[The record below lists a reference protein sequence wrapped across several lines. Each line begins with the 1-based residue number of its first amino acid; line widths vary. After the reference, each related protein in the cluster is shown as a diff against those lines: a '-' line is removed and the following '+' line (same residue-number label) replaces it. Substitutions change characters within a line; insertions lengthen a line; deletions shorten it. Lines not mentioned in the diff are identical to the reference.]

1 MSGLEALVWV
11 NSGLGLLALLG
22 TLFVIGKAFLAYR
35 DHESRAMLLLAVGL
49 ALTLVAP
56 VAVSLIWGLVVA
68 PAIPEPNGQAELLFE
83 IGESLLRVA
92 GVGALVGSLY
102 VRE

>member
-1 MSGLEALVWV
+1 MSLHGTLVWV
-11 NSGLGLLALLG
+11 NSVVSLLALLG
-22 TLFVIGKAFLAYR
+22 TLFVIGKATLAYR

-56 VAVSLIWGLVVA
+56 VVLGLTWGIVVGPALSEPSAV
-68 PAIPEPNGQAELLFE
+68 PRMLFE
-83 IGESLLRVA
+83 VGESLLMAA
-92 GVGALVGSLY
+92 GVAALVGSLY

>member
-1 MSGLEALVWV
+1 MSTHELLVWV
-11 NSGLGLLALLG
+11 NSGLGLLGLLG
-22 TLFVIGKAFLAYR
+22 TLFVIGKATLAYR

-56 VAVSLIWGLVVA
+56 VLLGLTWGIVVGPSLAEPSAV
-68 PAIPEPNGQAELLFE
+68 PRMLFE
-83 IGESLLRVA
+83 VGESLLMAVGVA
-92 GVGALVGSLY
+92 ALVGSLY

>member
-1 MSGLEALVWV
+1 MSLHGTLIWV

-49 ALTLVAP
+49 LLTLVAP
-56 VAVSLIWGLVVA
+56 LLVSLVWGLIVA
-68 PAIPEPNGQAELLFE
+68 PSLGEPAVVPELLFE
-83 IGESLLRVA
+83 IGESLLRVV